1 MAAISALHLNLQV
14 VMAKQL
20 AKKNNNAQF
29 LTFSLREKMRNIR
42 RPEPMVDSVVS
53 MQIGPYKL
61 DSPLILAPMAGITDR
76 PFRQLCLRMGA
87 GLAVSEMM
95 LANPDTWDTEKSK
108 KRRVHADEAGF
119 RSVQIL
125 GSDPELMAQAARN
138 NVAADAQ
145 IIDINM
151 GCPAK
156 KVNKRY
162 AGSALLQDPALVRD
176 ILQAVVEAVPVPVTL
191 KIRTGWDPE
200 HRNGVEIAL
209 LAEQA
214 GIQALTV
221 HGRTRACLFKGEAEY
236 DTIKAIKQAVSIPV
250 IANGDIDS
258 ARKARQVLAY
268 TGADAIMIGRAAQGQ
283 PWIFRQ
289 IRQYLEQ
296 DQAPTAPAMDEVRA
310 LVLEHV
316 QALHR
321 FYGAYQGVRFAR
333 KHVAWY
339 LERLLESRDFRR
351 GFNALETAET
361 QLDALKYFFDKQQH
375 NEEQTAYVRTKP
387 DF

>member
-1 MAAISALHLNLQV
+1 
-14 VMAKQL
+14 
-20 AKKNNNAQF
+20 
-29 LTFSLREKMRNIR
+29 
-42 RPEPMVDSVVS
+42 

-61 DSPLILAPMAGITDR
+61 DTPLILAPMAGVTDR

-87 GLAVSEMM
+87 GMAVSEMM
-95 LANPDTWDTEKSK
+95 LANPETWDTEKSK
-108 KRRVHADEAGF
+108 KRRYHADEAGF

-125 GSDPELMAQAARN
+125 GCDPELMAQAARL

-156 KVNKRY
+156 KVNKKL

-176 ILQAVVEAVPVPVTL
+176 ILQAVVAAVEVPVTL
-191 KIRTGWDPE
+191 KIRTGWDPD
-200 HRNGVEIAL
+200 HRNGVEIAQ

-221 HGRTRACLFKGEAEY
+221 HGRTRACLFRGEAEY

-258 ARKARQVLAY
+258 VHKARQVLAY

-296 DQAPTAPAMDEVRA
+296 NQAPTAPSLEEVRA
-310 LVLEHV
+310 LVLEHIS
-316 QALHR
+316 ALHH
-321 FYGAYQGVRFAR
+321 FYGDYQGVRYAR

-339 LERLLESRDFRR
+339 LEKLLESQDFRR
-351 GFNALETAET
+351 GFNALVTASA
-361 QLDALKYFFDKQQH
+361 QLDALKYFFDTQQH
-375 NEEQTAYVRTKP
+375 NEEQTAYV
-387 DF
+387 

>member
-1 MAAISALHLNLQV
+1 
-14 VMAKQL
+14 
-20 AKKNNNAQF
+20 
-29 LTFSLREKMRNIR
+29 
-42 RPEPMVDSVVS
+42 

-61 DSPLILAPMAGITDR
+61 DAPLVLAPMAGITDR
-76 PFRQLCLRMGA
+76 PFRQICLRMGA
-87 GLAVSEMM
+87 GMAVSEMM
-95 LANPDTWDTEKSK
+95 LANPETWDTEKSK
-108 KRRVHADEAGF
+108 KRRYHADEAGF

-125 GSDPELMAQAARN
+125 GCDPELMAQAAQL

-156 KVNKRY
+156 KVNKKF

-176 ILQAVVEAVPVPVTL
+176 ILQAVVAAVDVPVTL
-191 KIRTGWDPE
+191 KIRTGWDPD
-200 HRNGVEIAL
+200 HRNGVEIAQ

-221 HGRTRACLFKGEAEY
+221 HGRTRACLFRGEAEY

-258 ARKARQVLAY
+258 VDKAHRVLAY

-289 IRQYLEQ
+289 IRQSLEQ
-296 DQAPTAPAMDEVRA
+296 NQVPTAPSLEEVRA
-310 LVLEHV
+310 LVLDHIH
-316 QALHR
+316 ALHH
-321 FYGAYQGVRFAR
+321 FYGEYQGVRYAR

-339 LERLLESRDFRR
+339 LEKFLDSQDFRR
-351 GFNALETAET
+351 GFNALVTAST
-361 QLDALKYFFDKQQH
+361 QIDALKYFFDTQQH
-375 NEEQTAYVRTKP
+375 NEEQTAYV
-387 DF
+387 

>member
-1 MAAISALHLNLQV
+1 
-14 VMAKQL
+14 
-20 AKKNNNAQF
+20 
-29 LTFSLREKMRNIR
+29 
-42 RPEPMVDSVVS
+42 

-61 DSPLILAPMAGITDR
+61 DAPLVLAPMAGITDR
-76 PFRQLCLRMGA
+76 PFRQICLRMGA
-87 GLAVSEMM
+87 GMAVSEMM
-95 LANPDTWDTEKSK
+95 LANPETWDTEKSK
-108 KRRVHADEAGF
+108 KRRVHADEAGV

-125 GSDPELMAQAARN
+125 GCDPELMAQAAQL

-156 KVNKRY
+156 KVNKKF

-176 ILQAVVEAVPVPVTL
+176 ILQAVVAAVDVPVTL
-191 KIRTGWDPE
+191 KIRTGWDPD
-200 HRNGVEIAL
+200 HRNGVEIAQ

-221 HGRTRACLFKGEAEY
+221 HGRTRACLFRGEAEY

-258 ARKARQVLAY
+258 VDKARHVLAY

-289 IRQYLEQ
+289 IRQSLEQ
-296 DQAPTAPAMDEVRA
+296 NQVPTAPSVEEVRA
-310 LVLEHV
+310 LVLDHIH
-316 QALHR
+316 ALHH
-321 FYGAYQGVRFAR
+321 FYGEYQGVRYAR

-339 LERLLESRDFRR
+339 LEKFLDSQDFRR
-351 GFNALETAET
+351 GFNALVTAST
-361 QLDALKYFFDKQQH
+361 QIDALKYFFDTQQH
-375 NEEQTAYVRTKP
+375 NEEQTAYV
-387 DF
+387 

>member
-1 MAAISALHLNLQV
+1 
-14 VMAKQL
+14 
-20 AKKNNNAQF
+20 
-29 LTFSLREKMRNIR
+29 
-42 RPEPMVDSVVS
+42 

-61 DSPLILAPMAGITDR
+61 DTPLILAPMAGVTDR

-87 GLAVSEMM
+87 GMAVSEMM
-95 LANPDTWDTEKSK
+95 LANPETWDTEKSK
-108 KRRVHADEAGF
+108 KRRYHADEAGF

-125 GSDPELMAQAARN
+125 GCDPELMAQAARL

-156 KVNKRY
+156 KVNKKL

-176 ILQAVVEAVPVPVTL
+176 ILQAVVAAVEVPVTL

-200 HRNGVEIAL
+200 HRNGVEIAQ

-221 HGRTRACLFKGEAEY
+221 HGRTRACLFRGEAEY

-258 ARKARQVLAY
+258 VHKARQVLAY

-296 DQAPTAPAMDEVRA
+296 NQAPTAPSLEEVRA
-310 LVLEHV
+310 LVLEHIS
-316 QALHR
+316 ALHH
-321 FYGAYQGVRFAR
+321 FYGDYQGVRYAR

-339 LERLLESRDFRR
+339 LEKLLESQDFRR
-351 GFNALETAET
+351 GFNALVTASA
-361 QLDALKYFFDKQQH
+361 QLDALKYFFDTQQH
-375 NEEQTAYVRTKP
+375 NEEQTAYV
-387 DF
+387 

>member
-1 MAAISALHLNLQV
+1 M
-14 VMAKQL
+14 
-20 AKKNNNAQF
+20 
-29 LTFSLREKMRNIR
+29 
-42 RPEPMVDSVVS
+42 
-53 MQIGPYKL
+53 
-61 DSPLILAPMAGITDR
+61 
-76 PFRQLCLRMGA
+76 
-87 GLAVSEMM
+87 AVSEMM
-95 LANPDTWDTEKSK
+95 LANPETWDTEKSK
-108 KRRVHADEAGF
+108 KRRYHADEAGF

-125 GSDPELMAQAARN
+125 GCDPELMAQAAQL

-156 KVNKRY
+156 KVNKKF

-176 ILQAVVEAVPVPVTL
+176 ILQAVVAAVDVPVTL
-191 KIRTGWDPE
+191 KIRTGWDPD
-200 HRNGVEIAL
+200 HRNGVEIAQ

-258 ARKARQVLAY
+258 VDKAHRVLAY

-289 IRQYLEQ
+289 IRQSLEQ
-296 DQAPTAPAMDEVRA
+296 NQVPTAPSLEEVRA
-310 LVLEHV
+310 LVLDHIH
-316 QALHR
+316 ALHH
-321 FYGAYQGVRFAR
+321 FYGEYQGVRYAR

-339 LERLLESRDFRR
+339 LEKFLDSQDFRR
-351 GFNALETAET
+351 GFNALVTAST
-361 QLDALKYFFDKQQH
+361 QIDALKYFFDTQQH
-375 NEEQTAYVRTKP
+375 NEEQTAYV
-387 DF
+387 

>member
-1 MAAISALHLNLQV
+1 
-14 VMAKQL
+14 
-20 AKKNNNAQF
+20 
-29 LTFSLREKMRNIR
+29 
-42 RPEPMVDSVVS
+42 

-61 DSPLILAPMAGITDR
+61 DTPLILAPMAGVTDR

-87 GLAVSEMM
+87 GMAVSEMM
-95 LANPDTWDTEKSK
+95 LANPETWDTEKSK
-108 KRRVHADEAGF
+108 KRRYHADEAGF

-125 GSDPELMAQAARN
+125 GCDPELMAQAARL

-156 KVNKRY
+156 KVNKKL

-176 ILQAVVEAVPVPVTL
+176 ILQAVVAAVEVPVTL
-191 KIRTGWDPE
+191 KIRTGWDPD
-200 HRNGVEIAL
+200 HRNGVEIAQ

-221 HGRTRACLFKGEAEY
+221 HGRTRACLFRGEAEY

-258 ARKARQVLAY
+258 VHKARQVLAY
-268 TGADAIMIGRAAQGQ
+268 TGTDAIMIGRAAQGQ

-296 DQAPTAPAMDEVRA
+296 NQAPTAPSLEEVRA
-310 LVLEHV
+310 LVLEHIND
-316 QALHR
+316 LHH
-321 FYGAYQGVRFAR
+321 FYGEYQGVRYAR

-339 LERLLESRDFRR
+339 LEKLLESQDFRR
-351 GFNALETAET
+351 GFNALVTASA
-361 QLDALKYFFDKQQH
+361 QLDALKYFFDTQQH
-375 NEEQTAYVRTKP
+375 NEEQIAYV
-387 DF
+387 

>member
-1 MAAISALHLNLQV
+1 
-14 VMAKQL
+14 
-20 AKKNNNAQF
+20 
-29 LTFSLREKMRNIR
+29 
-42 RPEPMVDSVVS
+42 

-61 DSPLILAPMAGITDR
+61 DTPLILAPMAGVTDR

-87 GLAVSEMM
+87 GMAVSEMM
-95 LANPDTWDTEKSK
+95 LANPETWDTEKSK
-108 KRRVHADEAGF
+108 KRRYHADEAGF

-125 GSDPELMAQAARN
+125 GCDPELMAQAARL

-156 KVNKRY
+156 KVNKKL

-176 ILQAVVEAVPVPVTL
+176 ILQAVVAAVDVPVTL

-200 HRNGVEIAL
+200 HRNGVEIAQ

-221 HGRTRACLFKGEAEY
+221 HGRTRACLFRGEAEY

-258 ARKARQVLAY
+258 VHKARQVLAY

-296 DQAPTAPAMDEVRA
+296 NQAPTAPSLEEVRA
-310 LVLEHV
+310 LVLEHIS
-316 QALHR
+316 ALHH
-321 FYGAYQGVRFAR
+321 FYGEYQGVRYAR

-339 LERLLESRDFRR
+339 LEKLLESQDFRR
-351 GFNALETAET
+351 GFNALVTASA
-361 QLDALKYFFDKQQH
+361 QLDALKYFFDTQQH
-375 NEEQTAYVRTKP
+375 NEEQTAYV
-387 DF
+387 

>member
-1 MAAISALHLNLQV
+1 
-14 VMAKQL
+14 
-20 AKKNNNAQF
+20 
-29 LTFSLREKMRNIR
+29 
-42 RPEPMVDSVVS
+42 

-61 DSPLILAPMAGITDR
+61 DAPLVLAPMAGITDR
-76 PFRQLCLRMGA
+76 PFRQICLRMGA
-87 GLAVSEMM
+87 GMAVSEMM
-95 LANPDTWDTEKSK
+95 LANPETWDTEKSK
-108 KRRVHADEAGF
+108 KRRYHADEAGF

-125 GSDPELMAQAARN
+125 GCDPELMAQAAQL

-156 KVNKRY
+156 KVNKKF

-176 ILQAVVEAVPVPVTL
+176 ILQAVVDAVDVPVTL
-191 KIRTGWDPE
+191 KIRTGWDPD
-200 HRNGVEIAL
+200 HRNGVEIAQ

-258 ARKARQVLAY
+258 VDKAHRVLAY

-289 IRQYLEQ
+289 IRQSLEQ
-296 DQAPTAPAMDEVRA
+296 NQVPTAPSFEEVRA
-310 LVLEHV
+310 LVLDHIH
-316 QALHR
+316 ALHH
-321 FYGAYQGVRFAR
+321 FYGEYQGVRYAR
-333 KHVAWY
+333 KHVVWY
-339 LERLLESRDFRR
+339 LEKFLDSQDFRR
-351 GFNALETAET
+351 GFNALVTAST
-361 QLDALKYFFDKQQH
+361 QIDALKYFFDTQQH
-375 NEEQTAYVRTKP
+375 NEEQTAYV
-387 DF
+387 

>member
-1 MAAISALHLNLQV
+1 
-14 VMAKQL
+14 
-20 AKKNNNAQF
+20 
-29 LTFSLREKMRNIR
+29 
-42 RPEPMVDSVVS
+42 

-61 DSPLILAPMAGITDR
+61 DAPLVLAPMAGITDR
-76 PFRQLCLRMGA
+76 PFRQICLRMGA
-87 GLAVSEMM
+87 GMAVSEMM
-95 LANPDTWDTEKSK
+95 LANPETWDTEKSK
-108 KRRVHADEAGF
+108 KRRVHADEAGV

-125 GSDPELMAQAARN
+125 GCDPELMAQAAQL

-156 KVNKRY
+156 KVNKKF

-176 ILQAVVEAVPVPVTL
+176 ILQAVVAAVDVPVTL
-191 KIRTGWDPE
+191 KIRTGWDPD
-200 HRNGVEIAL
+200 HRNGVEIAQ

-221 HGRTRACLFKGEAEY
+221 HGRTRACLFRGEAEY

-258 ARKARQVLAY
+258 VDKARHVLAY

-289 IRQYLEQ
+289 IRQSLEQ
-296 DQAPTAPAMDEVRA
+296 NQVPTAPSFEEVRA
-310 LVLEHV
+310 LVLEHIS
-316 QALHR
+316 ALHH
-321 FYGAYQGVRFAR
+321 FYGEYQGVRYAR

-339 LERLLESRDFRR
+339 LEKFLDSQDFRR
-351 GFNALETAET
+351 GFNALVTAST
-361 QLDALKYFFDKQQH
+361 QIDALKYFFDTQQH
-375 NEEQTAYVRTKP
+375 NEEQTAYV
-387 DF
+387 